1 MMKKT
6 DLAKATKLF
15 IIAVIVVMAF
25 TGIAIVV
32 FVLLVKRILLVAG

>member
-15 IIAVIVVMAF
+15 TIAVIVVMAF